1 MASPRRHKD
10 TKSLIA
16 WCLKAHSL
24 DGRAEKHLGLYAWQA
39 GPAKLDWAVVMSD
52 ERLAFLEEKLAW
64 LQHHVAEQDKAMLE
78 MAGEIDQL
86 KKRLSEL
93 SQRAGTE
100 SGPAPVIDERPPHY

>member
-1 MASPRRHKD
+1 
-10 TKSLIA
+10 
-16 WCLKAHSL
+16 
-24 DGRAEKHLGLYAWQA
+24 
-39 GPAKLDWAVVMSD
+39 
-52 ERLAFLEEKLAW
+52 
-64 LQHHVAEQDKAMLE
+64 VAEQDKAMLE